1 MTTLYKLIERVKKD
15 DEKAVEELLQRISPK
30 VKSAAQAACASE
42 REDIKQ
48 ELNVKIVQAAK
59 KFSFEY
65 TPGFWETVLKE
76 GQQKQ

>member
-15 DEKAVEELLQRISPK
+15 DEKAVEELLQRLSPK
-30 VKSAAQAACASE
+30 VKKAAQTACTTE

-48 ELNVKIVQAAK
+48 ELNVKIVQVAK
-59 KFSFEY
+59 KFSVEY

-76 GQQKQ
+76 EQQK